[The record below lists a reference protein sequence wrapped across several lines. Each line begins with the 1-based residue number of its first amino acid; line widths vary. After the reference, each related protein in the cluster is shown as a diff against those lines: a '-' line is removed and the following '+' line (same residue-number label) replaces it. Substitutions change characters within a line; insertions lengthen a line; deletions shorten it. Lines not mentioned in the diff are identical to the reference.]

1 MIKRILIKIFIGEK
15 NRKYLNRYLV
25 IILVAAIFND
35 IVVDFV
41 KGVEI
46 SYTSVQEI
54 ILMHVV
60 LLIIGF
66 RLWVGIFE
74 GTQKIVGKILK

>member
-1 MIKRILIKIFIGEK
+1 MIKRMFIKIFIGEK
-15 NRKYLNRYLV
+15 NRKYLNRYLL
-25 IILVAAIFND
+25 IILVAAIFNN

-41 KGVEI
+41 KGVDI

-54 ILMHVV
+54 IPIHVV
-60 LLIIGF
+60 LLILGF
-66 RLWVGIFE
+66 SIWVGIFE